1 MKKPLILQLIALFT
15 CITMVTV
22 QAQDSVKKVTVAKPV
37 AAKPVYSQY
46 KTYKPV
52 APGAY
57 SARAADSTKA
67 AITQA
72 NAPSDKSLNGQ
83 FQYLLTKVYF
93 YQQPLLNA
101 FHKSIMDTLTQA
113 RQGLKASQAKLTVSN
128 KTIDSLQ
135 ASIKANTESLN
146 ASNQKV
152 DTVSF
157 IGIPVTK
164 ETYNLVMWGLVLV
177 FGATV
182 AIVIARSGSSTREAK
197 YRTQLYSELEEEYRV
212 YKVKAVEK
220 EKKMAREL
228 QTERNKIDELLGRG

>member
-1 MKKPLILQLIALFT
+1 MKKPLILQLIALFI
-15 CITMVTV
+15 CIAFSSV
-22 QAQDSVKKVTVAKPV
+22 QAQDSVKKATVTKSVTAKP
-37 AAKPVYSQY
+37 AYAQY
-46 KTYKPV
+46 KTYKT
-52 APGAY
+52 AGAY

-67 AITQA
+67 AIAQA
-72 NAPSDKSLNGQ
+72 SAPSDKSLNGQ
-83 FQYLLTKVYF
+83 YQYLLTKVYF

-101 FHKSIMDTLTQA
+101 FHKSITDTLIQA
-113 RQGLKASQAKLTVSN
+113 RQGLKASQAKLVVSN

-146 ASNQKV
+146 ESNEKV
-152 DTVSF
+152 NTVSF
-157 IGIPVTK
+157 IGIAVTK
-164 ETYNLVMWGLVLV
+164 ETYNLIMWGLVLI
-177 FGATV
+177 FGATA

-212 YKVKAVEK
+212 YKAKAVEK

>member
-1 MKKPLILQLIALFT
+1 MKKSLKFQFVILFT
-15 CITMVTV
+15 CFTIASSY
-22 QAQDSVKKVTVAKPV
+22 AQDSVKKASVPKPTVANPYNK
-37 AAKPVYSQY
+37 Y
-46 KTYKPV
+46 KYKPAAGV
-52 APGAY
+52 Y
-57 SARAADSTKA
+57 NSRVADSTKA
-67 AITQA
+67 AITA
-72 NAPSDKSLNGQ
+72 TKPALPADNSLNGQ
-83 FQYLLTKVYF
+83 YQYLLTKVYF

-101 FHKSIMDTLTQA
+101 FHKSITDTLIQA
-113 RQGLKASQAKLTVSN
+113 RQGLKASQAKLAVAN

-135 ASIKANTESLN
+135 TSIKANEQTLTE
-146 ASNQKV
+146 SNQKV

-164 ETYNLVMWGLVLV
+164 STYNMIMWGLVLV
-177 FGATV
+177 FGATA

-212 YKVKAVEK
+212 YKVKSVEK

>member
-1 MKKPLILQLIALFT
+1 MKKSLIFQFVILFT
-15 CITMVTV
+15 CFTIAST
-22 QAQDSVKKVTVAKPV
+22 AQDSLKKAPVAKPTV
-37 AAKPVYSQY
+37 ANQY
-46 KTYKPV
+46 KYKYKPAAGV
-52 APGAY
+52 Y
-57 SARAADSTKA
+57 NSRVADSTKA
-67 AITQA
+67 GIAA
-72 NAPSDKSLNGQ
+72 AKPAAPADNSLNGQ
-83 FQYLLTKVYF
+83 YQYLLTKVYF

-101 FHKSIMDTLTQA
+101 FHKSITDTLTLA
-113 RQGLKASQAKLTVSN
+113 RQGLKASQAKLVVAN

-135 ASIKANTESLN
+135 ASIKASAQTLTE
-146 ASNQKV
+146 SNQKV

-164 ETYNLVMWGLVLV
+164 ETYNWIMWGLVLV
-177 FGATV
+177 FGAAA

-212 YKVKAVEK
+212 YKAKAVEK